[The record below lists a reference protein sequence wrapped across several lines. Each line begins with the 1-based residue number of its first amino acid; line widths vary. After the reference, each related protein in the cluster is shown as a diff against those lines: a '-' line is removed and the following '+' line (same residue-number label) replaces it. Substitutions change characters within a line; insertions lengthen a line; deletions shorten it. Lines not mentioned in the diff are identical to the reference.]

1 MSEMSNLL
9 GLKPPA
15 DIKLGT
21 NTPRAMAKAPKVVL
35 SIDEIDKTAWPREGS
50 GARAAFE
57 FLVQNPGADAVAL
70 AEIMN
75 CPKNNVAGGMG
86 FYVQRGLIEVRKDKS
101 RGTWPVSLYYL
112 AGTAPAEENAGTEGP
127 AASASAPSSP
137 VEAVAAT
144 PPESNPASQP
154 SEVGSGGATLPAAPP
169 QRDRGRPWPLK
180 PRRSL
185 LQIRRKAIS
194 TAGNSFSGSTM
205 KAAWRLPLPLN
216 ARFHSAQLMPLP
228 CSPSSTRPGR
238 CSNQLSAVNNER
250 AA

>member
-21 NTPRAMAKAPKVVL
+21 NTPRAMAKAPKVVS

-144 PPESNPASQP
+144 PPESSPASQP

-169 QRDRGRPWPLK
+169 QRPSAEAGMANRAVVIGS
-180 PRRSL
+180 PRHPEQTHQYTRQFAFSIDDEGLLQMRTSDTSIVLGLADATALLTFLDKTRSL
-185 LQIRRKAIS
+185 LQP
-194 TAGNSFSGSTM
+194 TQHGE
-205 KAAWRLPLPLN
+205 
-216 ARFHSAQLMPLP
+216 Q
-228 CSPSSTRPGR
+228 
-238 CSNQLSAVNNER
+238 
-250 AA
+250 